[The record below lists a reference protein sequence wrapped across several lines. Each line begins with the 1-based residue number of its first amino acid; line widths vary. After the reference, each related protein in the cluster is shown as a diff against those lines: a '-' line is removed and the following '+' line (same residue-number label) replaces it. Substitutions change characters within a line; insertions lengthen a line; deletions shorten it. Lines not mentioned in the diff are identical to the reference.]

1 METTLDFN
9 VVEVDPVTGEILP
22 TLADN
27 VDADSLAN
35 LGRWIKSKQRALD
48 HLNNPRPASECQ
60 CENCNLSR
68 EIRKLDE
75 IHQQRRERLVFD
87 IKEQLVL
94 AGGFVAATGQ
104 KVVNH
109 PGIGRFRF
117 RKLPDKLDRSKYEGL
132 TDQQRTELHTERQRY
147 FRYEQEVRI
156 DWKQLTS
163 DVKDG
168 TYNDN
173 LRNPDLNGLFSMIT
187 GADRFEF
194 KPE

>member
-35 LGRWIKSKQRALD
+35 FGRWIKSKQRALA
-48 HLNNPRPASECQ
+48 HLNNPRPASDCQ
-60 CENCNLSR
+60 CENCNLAR
-68 EIRKLDE
+68 EIEKLLE
-75 IHQQRRERLVFD
+75 IDQQRRERLEYEV
-87 IKEQLVL
+87 KEQLAL
-94 AGGFVAATGQ
+94 AESFVAATGQ

-132 TDQQRTELHTERQRY
+132 TDHQRTELHTERQGHFPR
-147 FRYEQEVRI
+147 EVVYKP
-156 DWKQLTS
+156 DWKRITAE
-163 DVKDG
+163 VKGG
-168 TYNDN
+168 TFGHD
-173 LRNPDLNGLFSMIT
+173 LRNPELNGLFSMIV
-187 GADRFEF
+187 GEDRFEF